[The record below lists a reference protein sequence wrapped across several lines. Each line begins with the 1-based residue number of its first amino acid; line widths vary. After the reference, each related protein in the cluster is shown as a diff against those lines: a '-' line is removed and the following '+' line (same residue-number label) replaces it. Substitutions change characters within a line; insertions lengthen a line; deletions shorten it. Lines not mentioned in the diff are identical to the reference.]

1 MTTTNVVTTD
11 GATTNGVTTVGKST
25 NIGYPTAQM
34 ASGTQAFTLTSSM
47 VTVQFVQKMSGI
59 VVNLGMMLRCIAST
73 MILSVV
79 FVKTPFKREFK
90 RMMSKEKTT
99 TTTSGLEY

>member
-1 MTTTNVVTTD
+1 M
-11 GATTNGVTTVGKST
+11 GTVAFLQ
-25 NIGYPTAQM
+25 IL
-34 ASGTQAFTLTSSM
+34 SGFA
-47 VTVQFVQKMSGI
+47 
-59 VVNLGMMLRCIAST
+59 VNLGMMLRCIAST

-90 RMMSKEKTT
+90 RMMSKGKTT